1 MFFVAAFVAGFD
13 VLLECCLYFA
23 QLAANEHESPSLV
36 FVLIFVFV
44 PQILILTVL
53 WYKIMS
59 HFWKAIL
66 LMYRNKLDE
75 KHFNCTQQWKI
86 PISYAAVLRF
96 IIGITMIVLV
106 VLQFVVVSQSKENIS
121 DFELNDTVCLYL

>member
-13 VLLECCLYFA
+13 ILLECSLYFA
-23 QLAANEHESPSLV
+23 QLAASQQDNPSIVL
-36 FVLIFVFV
+36 VLIFIFV
-44 PQILILTVL
+44 PQTLILMVL

-75 KHFNCTQQWKI
+75 KHCKCTQQWKV
-86 PISYAAVLRF
+86 PISYGALFRAIIAVV
-96 IIGITMIVLV
+96 MIVLV
-106 VLQFVVVSQSKENIS
+106 VMQFVFVSQSKENIF
-121 DFELNDTVCLYL
+121 DFEVNDTVCIHM